1 MDSSRLLDLS
11 PRTGPRW
18 LAGVT
23 GLAQRWRR
31 IPRSS
36 VKHVDHPFA
45 GMSAPRVVPVPSGA
59 VRASGRRIQLPLEW
73 DGPAAS

>member
-11 PRTGPRW
+11 PRSGPRW
-18 LAGVT
+18 LAG
-23 GLAQRWRR
+23 LARFAQRGRR

-36 VKHVDHPFA
+36 SVHADLPLV